1 MYMEYYS
8 KLLGKVPFFL
18 KKYLNCPSL
27 KRLKKISYFCGM
39 DYASKDVYD
48 FKEEVSRYDHSLN
61 VALITYKFT
70 KDKKATLAG
79 LFHDVATPCFSH
91 VIDYMNKDYSKQEST
106 EEYTEEILKSDKMLR
121 KLLREDKIDIDDIID
136 FKKYSIVDNDRP
148 RLCADRFDGVILTG
162 ALWTKNLTLQD
173 IKDFTTNL
181 RVYQNE
187 NQKLEL
193 GFDSSEIAT
202 RVVKES
208 KNIDIICHSREDNYM
223 MDLLGNLTEYAVS
236 NGIIKYDDLFRITED
251 KLYNIFEGIE
261 NKAFQKD
268 FIKFKTIKCD
278 EIPEIELPNIKARD
292 LNPLVRGKRFK

>member
-1 MYMEYYS
+1 
-8 KLLGKVPFFL
+8 
-18 KKYLNCPSL
+18 
-27 KRLKKISYFCGM
+27 M
-39 DYASKDVYD
+39 DYASRDVYD

-193 GFDSSEIAT
+193 GFDSNEIAT

-208 KNIDIICHSREDNYM
+208 KNIDIICHSKEDNYM

-236 NGIIKYDDLFRITED
+236 NKIIKYDDLFRITED

-261 NKAFQKD
+261 NKTFQKD
-268 FIKFKTIKCD
+268 FTKFKTIKCN
-278 EIPEIELPNIKARD
+278 EIPEIDLPNIKVRD